1 MKTCSISVLRQ
12 NIYDLFA
19 DVEDGE
25 KILVVR
31 SGKVV
36 GIVLPFTDDA
46 DGIEDEFDPVFL
58 ADVRSRAKSL
68 RKDFVSFHA
77 FEKSL
82 LKKKRV

>member
-1 MKTCSISVLRQ
+1 MKTYSISALRQ

-46 DGIEDEFDPVFL
+46 EAIEDEFDPAFL
-58 ADVRSRAKSL
+58 ADVRSRAASS
-68 RKDFVSFHA
+68 RKDFISFDA
-77 FEKSL
+77 FERSL
-82 LKKKRV
+82 LRKKHV

>member
-1 MKTCSISVLRQ
+1 MKTCSISALRQ
-12 NIYDLFA
+12 NIYGLFA
-19 DVEDGE
+19 NVEDGE

-46 DGIEDEFDPVFL
+46 DAIEDEFDPVFL
-58 ADVRSRAKSL
+58 ADVRSRAKSS
-68 RKDFVSFHA
+68 RKDFVSFDA